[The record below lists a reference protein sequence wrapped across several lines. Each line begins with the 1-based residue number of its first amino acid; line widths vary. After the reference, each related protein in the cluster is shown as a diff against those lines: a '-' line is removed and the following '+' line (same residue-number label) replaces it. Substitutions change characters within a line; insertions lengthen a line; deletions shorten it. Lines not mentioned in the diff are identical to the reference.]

1 MSDKNFMSYTEVSS
15 PASSDSVLIA
25 NSENGVRRTTIN
37 NLVNAASDKI
47 INVVGNVQ
55 ITVPAN
61 GYTASDEI
69 IPSGLNGYKIIGA
82 TCWTGNTDVISGIR
96 AVSDGFFKVYA
107 KNFSSSQ
114 QEPYIYY
121 SAICK
126 KV

>member
-1 MSDKNFMSYTEVSS
+1 MADKNFMSYTEVSS

-25 NSENGVRRTTIN
+25 NGENGVRRTTIN

-47 INVVGNVQ
+47 INLVGHVQ
-55 ITVPAN
+55 LTVAAN

-69 IPSGLNGYKIIGA
+69 IPSGLDGYKIIGI

-96 AVSDGFFKVYA
+96 AVDDRYFKVYA